1 MFSDETSALHVAGH
15 AVVGELVGFECLAV
29 TIRWTDQ
36 NLGVCRGPAMP
47 DPVFNQLQFR
57 QYSSGDPEF
66 EEIKDWV
73 IRRTKA
79 YLAGAV
85 SQDLATGSF
94 DLAWLT
100 TDLNMISVIT
110 RNVFGVAG
118 SFFDESLTIEMYY
131 DIDLGM
137 EIEDLGRVVSRVR
150 ELWEDEVRS
159 SLEENRVWLDAVA
172 SALLEQKSLTGEI
185 VRSFRPHD

>member
-29 TIRWTDQ
+29 TIRWTDL
-36 NLGVCRGPAMP
+36 NLGVCRWPAMP

-110 RNVFGVAG
+110 V
-118 SFFDESLTIEMYY
+118 SYTHLT
-131 DIDLGM
+131 LPTK
-137 EIEDLGRVVSRVR
+137 
-150 ELWEDEVRS
+150 
-159 SLEENRVWLDAVA
+159 A
-172 SALLEQKSLTGEI
+172 
-185 VRSFRPHD
+185 

>member
-1 MFSDETSALHVAGH
+1 
-15 AVVGELVGFECLAV
+15 
-29 TIRWTDQ
+29 
-36 NLGVCRGPAMP
+36 MP

-118 SFFDESLTIEMYY
+118 RFFDERLTSEIYY